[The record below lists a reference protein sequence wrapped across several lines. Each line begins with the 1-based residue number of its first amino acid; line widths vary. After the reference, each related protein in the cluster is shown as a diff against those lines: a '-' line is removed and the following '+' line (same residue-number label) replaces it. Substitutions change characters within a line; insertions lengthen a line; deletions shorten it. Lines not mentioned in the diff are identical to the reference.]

1 MSVSSLP
8 TVPTSATTTVTK
20 IKPEYIEIEA
30 LRYLNGPA
38 ADKANELLGLLEGV

>member
-8 TVPTSATTTVTK
+8 VAPVHIPPTTTLTPGYAEV
-20 IKPEYIEIEA
+20 EA

-38 ADKANELLGLLEGV
+38 ANKANQLLGLLE